1 MYDVI
6 VIGGG
11 PAGLTA
17 GLYTSRAK
25 LRSLLIEKGLVGG
38 LVTTTE
44 WVENYPGFD
53 EGILGAEL
61 ARKMEK
67 QATKFG
73 LEIIQA
79 AVTRIAVHEK
89 VKVVTLDDGK
99 EYEAKSVILA
109 TGAHPRFLKVKG
121 EDEFR
126 GKGVSYCATC
136 DGAFFKGETIAV
148 VGGGDSAVQ
157 EGIFLTKFAGHVYII
172 HRRDKLRAE
181 KLLQER
187 AFANPKITFIW
198 DSVVESIEGDGSGV
212 RAAHVRN
219 VKTEEKILLD
229 VQGVFIYIGYNPN
242 TEFLAGLANLDNENY
257 LITDINMSTSSPGIF
272 AAGDVRAKPLK
283 QISTAV
289 GDGAIAAVSAEKYIE
304 ENFSH
309 SVRTDAV
316 SKREMN

>member
-6 VIGGG
+6 IIGGG

-25 LRSLLIEKGLVGG
+25 LKSLLIEKGLPGG

-44 WVENYPGFD
+44 WVENYPGFE

-61 ARKMEK
+61 AQKMEK

-73 LEIIQA
+73 LEIIQGS
-79 AVTRIAVHEK
+79 VTRISLNDKLKQIV
-89 VKVVTLDDGK
+89 LDGDQQ
-99 EYEAKSVILA
+99 YETKCIILA
-109 TGAHPRFLKVKG
+109 TGAHPRYLKVDG

-136 DGAFFKGETIAV
+136 DGAFFKGEKIAV

-157 EGIFLTKFAGHVYII
+157 EAVFLTKFAETVYVI
-172 HRRDKLRAE
+172 HRRDQLRAE
-181 KLLQER
+181 KILQER
-187 AFANPKITFIW
+187 AFANARIKFVW
-198 DSVVESIEGDGSGV
+198 DSVVEKIAGDDGV
-212 RAAHVRN
+212 KAVHIRN
-219 VKTEEKILLD
+219 VKTEEKSVLD

-242 TEFLAGLANLDNENY
+242 TKFLAGLANLDENNY
-257 LITDINMSTSSPGIF
+257 IITDENMCTSASGIF
-272 AAGDVRAKPLK
+272 AAGDVRAKSLK

-289 GDGAIAAVSAEKYIE
+289 GDGATAAVAADKYIE
-304 ENFSH
+304 ENF
-309 SVRTDAV
+309 
-316 SKREMN
+316 